1 MLKKRPFFLA
11 RLYNGVSASICKI
24 SIRRRLILFFLLLS
38 IIPVVL
44 LGSIAYQYAKN
55 TITNKITQYS
65 LQSLVQ
71 ASIPIDLTIQK
82 YEDLSV
88 QLLIDLEYQTL
99 IKDYFL
105 EQSPDSAEPP
115 QIFDDSLA
123 YDANVRG
130 LIVGSLRNPNTYV
143 GAGFGD
149 LAGSYSRLKE
159 TPVYHEALETPGQL
173 RWGIV
178 DNDLLMARVINDLET
193 GVPLGV
199 FAVIFNGLKLNQM
212 INFGSLTLSDSM
224 SFGDSPYSILIK
236 AEGGILSSPFT
247 EEMGLTIYDLIE
259 GTAISSIIENK
270 SNSGSFTDRLRDTD
284 TLVTYYKME
293 SKDWYLLG
301 FAPYTYLY
309 KEIRAIGSLIFG
321 FVLFLVVVAVFFSYM
336 VSLGISNPLDQVKE
350 AMAQAQ
356 RGDLAAKVEIN
367 TRDELHDLG
376 NSFNLMT
383 TQIGELLRETQE
395 AVATVSNHSKV
406 LESSSIQSTQSA
418 EAVALASTEIT
429 KGTMEQTA
437 EAEKT
442 ARQMSVLADQIDIAA
457 AKFKEVEAITA
468 STRQLSTR
476 SMAVM
481 EELMQKT
488 DETDEITNTITLDI
502 NELNK
507 QSEEIKSVTQLIANI
522 AEQTNLLALNAAIE
536 AARADELGS
545 GFAVV
550 AEEVNKLS
558 HRTDTAAKAIEDL
571 LKGIQKKAA
580 NSSENVAKAHEIVV
594 DQLKVV
600 AETQVS
606 FEEIIQAMDLIISR
620 INEVNAYIQQINLVK
635 NQTTESTMNI
645 VAISEQSAASS
656 EEVAAS
662 IEEQTAISEQVRE
675 MANALNAM
683 GEKLVEAMS
692 KFKV

>member
-1 MLKKRPFFLA
+1 MYHGF
-11 RLYNGVSASICKI
+11 SAWVCKI

-55 TITNKITQYS
+55 TITNKITEYS

-99 IKDYFL
+99 LKDYF
-105 EQSPDSAEPP
+105 QDGTPKSAPSQMFE
-115 QIFDDSLA
+115 DSLA
-123 YDANVRG
+123 YDPNVRG
-130 LIVGSLRNPNTYV
+130 LLVGSVQNTNIYV

-149 LAGSYSRLKE
+149 LDGSYSRLKE
-159 TPVYHEALETPGQL
+159 TPVYQEAMEVPGRV
-173 RWGIV
+173 RWGLV
-178 DNDLLMARVINDLET
+178 DNDLVMARVINNLGT
-193 GVPLGV
+193 GAPLGV

-224 SFGDSPYSILIK
+224 SFGNSPYSILVK
-236 AEGGILSSPFT
+236 AEGEILSSPFT

-259 GTAISSIIENK
+259 GVAISELIENK
-270 SNSGSFTDRLRDTD
+270 SNRGFFSDRLRDND
-284 TLVTYYKME
+284 TLVTYYKMA

-301 FAPYTYLY
+301 LAPYDYLY
-309 KEIRAIGSLIFG
+309 QEIRAIGSLILG
-321 FVLFLVVVAVFFSYM
+321 FVMILILVAVFFSYM
-336 VSLGISNPLDQVKE
+336 VSVGISNPLNQVKE

-356 RGDLAAKVEIN
+356 KGDLSINVEIN

-376 NSFNLMT
+376 NSFNRMT
-383 TQIGELLRETQE
+383 AQIGELLSQTK
-395 AVATVSNHSKV
+395 AAITTVSNHSKV

-418 EAVALASTEIT
+418 EAIALASSEIT
-429 KGTMEQTA
+429 KGTIEQTA

-442 ARQMSVLADQIDIAA
+442 AKQMSALADQIDVAA
-457 AKFKEVEAITA
+457 AKFKEVEEITA
-468 STRQLSTR
+468 STRQLSAR
-476 SMAVM
+476 SKTVM
-481 EELMQKT
+481 EELIHKT
-488 DETDEITNTITLDI
+488 DETDEITSTITLDI

-507 QSEEIKSVTQLIANI
+507 QSEEIKSVTQLIATI

-558 HRTDTAAKAIEDL
+558 RRTDTAAKAIEDL
-571 LKGIQKKAA
+571 LKGIQRKAA
-580 NSSENVAKAHEIVV
+580 NSSENVEKAHEIVV
-594 DQLKVV
+594 GQLKVV
-600 AETQVS
+600 AETQAT
-606 FEEIIQAMDLIISR
+606 FDEIIQAMDLIVSR
-620 INEVNAYIQQINLVK
+620 INELNAYIQQINVVK
-635 NQTTESTMNI
+635 NQTTESTHNI

-656 EEVAAS
+656 EEVTAS
-662 IEEQTAISEQVRE
+662 IEEQTAIAEQVRE

-683 GEKLVEAMS
+683 GEKMVEVMS

>member
-1 MLKKRPFFLA
+1 MYHGF
-11 RLYNGVSASICKI
+11 SAWVCKI

-55 TITNKITQYS
+55 TITNKITEYS

-99 IKDYFL
+99 LKDYF
-105 EQSPDSAEPP
+105 QDGTPKSAPSQMFE
-115 QIFDDSLA
+115 DSLA
-123 YDANVRG
+123 YDPNVRG
-130 LIVGSLRNPNTYV
+130 LLVGSVQNTNIYV

-149 LAGSYSRLKE
+149 LDGSYSRLKE
-159 TPVYHEALETPGQL
+159 TPVYQEALEVSGQV
-173 RWGIV
+173 RWGLV
-178 DNDLLMARVINDLET
+178 DNDLVMARVINNLGT
-193 GVPLGV
+193 GAPLGV

-224 SFGDSPYSILIK
+224 SFGNSPYSILVK
-236 AEGGILSSPFT
+236 AEGEILSSPFT

-259 GTAISSIIENK
+259 GVAISELIENK
-270 SNSGSFTDRLRDTD
+270 SNRGFFSDRLRDND
-284 TLVTYYKME
+284 TLVTYYKMA

-301 FAPYTYLY
+301 LAPYDYLY
-309 KEIRAIGSLIFG
+309 QEIRAIGSLILG
-321 FVLFLVVVAVFFSYM
+321 FVMILILVAVFFSYM
-336 VSLGISNPLDQVKE
+336 VSVGISNPLNQVKE

-356 RGDLAAKVEIN
+356 KGDLSINVEIN

-376 NSFNLMT
+376 NSFNRMT
-383 TQIGELLRETQE
+383 AQIGELLSQTK
-395 AVATVSNHSKV
+395 AAITTVSNHSKV

-418 EAVALASTEIT
+418 EAIALASSEIT
-429 KGTMEQTA
+429 KGTIEQTA

-442 ARQMSVLADQIDIAA
+442 AKQMSALADQIDVAA
-457 AKFKEVEAITA
+457 AKFKEVEEITA
-468 STRQLSTR
+468 STRQLSAR
-476 SMAVM
+476 SKTVM
-481 EELMQKT
+481 EELIHKT
-488 DETDEITNTITLDI
+488 DETDEITSTITLDI

-507 QSEEIKSVTQLIANI
+507 QSEEIKSVTQLIATI

-558 HRTDTAAKAIEDL
+558 RRTDTAAKAIEDL
-571 LKGIQKKAA
+571 LKGIQRKAA
-580 NSSENVAKAHEIVV
+580 NSSENVEKAHEIVV
-594 DQLKVV
+594 GQLKVV
-600 AETQVS
+600 AETQAT
-606 FEEIIQAMDLIISR
+606 FDEIIQAMDLIVSR
-620 INEVNAYIQQINLVK
+620 INELNAYIQQINVVK
-635 NQTTESTMNI
+635 NQTTESTHNI

-656 EEVAAS
+656 EEVTAS
-662 IEEQTAISEQVRE
+662 IEEQTAIAEQVRE

-683 GEKLVEAMS
+683 GEKMVEVMS

>member
-1 MLKKRPFFLA
+1 MYHGF
-11 RLYNGVSASICKI
+11 SAWVCKI

-55 TITNKITQYS
+55 TITNKITEYS

-99 IKDYFL
+99 LKDYF
-105 EQSPDSAEPP
+105 QDGTPKSAPSQMFE
-115 QIFDDSLA
+115 DSLA
-123 YDANVRG
+123 YDPNVRG
-130 LIVGSLRNPNTYV
+130 LLVGSVQNTNIYV

-149 LAGSYSRLKE
+149 LDGSYSRLKE
-159 TPVYHEALETPGQL
+159 TPVYQEAMEVPGRV
-173 RWGIV
+173 RWGLV
-178 DNDLLMARVINDLET
+178 DNDLVMARVINNLGT
-193 GVPLGV
+193 GAPLGV

-224 SFGDSPYSILIK
+224 SFGNSPYSILVK
-236 AEGGILSSPFT
+236 AEGEILSSPFT

-259 GTAISSIIENK
+259 GVAISELIENK
-270 SNSGSFTDRLRDTD
+270 SNRGFFSDRLRDND
-284 TLVTYYKME
+284 TLVTYYKMA

-301 FAPYTYLY
+301 LAPYDYLY
-309 KEIRAIGSLIFG
+309 QEIRAIGSLILG
-321 FVLFLVVVAVFFSYM
+321 FVMILILVAVFFSYM
-336 VSLGISNPLDQVKE
+336 VSVGISNPLNQVKE

-356 RGDLAAKVEIN
+356 KGDLSINVEIN

-376 NSFNLMT
+376 NSFNRMT
-383 TQIGELLRETQE
+383 AQIGELLSQTK
-395 AVATVSNHSKV
+395 AAITTVSNHSKV

-418 EAVALASTEIT
+418 EAIALASSEIT
-429 KGTMEQTA
+429 KGTIEQTA

-442 ARQMSVLADQIDIAA
+442 AKQMSALADQIDVAA
-457 AKFKEVEAITA
+457 AKFKEVEEITA
-468 STRQLSTR
+468 STRQLSAR
-476 SMAVM
+476 SKTVM
-481 EELMQKT
+481 EELIHKT
-488 DETDEITNTITLDI
+488 DETDEITSTITLDI

-507 QSEEIKSVTQLIANI
+507 QSEEIKSVTQLIATI

-558 HRTDTAAKAIEDL
+558 RRTDTAAKAIEDL
-571 LKGIQKKAA
+571 LKGIQRKAA
-580 NSSENVAKAHEIVV
+580 NSSENVEKAHEIVV
-594 DQLKVV
+594 GQLKVV
-600 AETQVS
+600 AETQAT
-606 FEEIIQAMDLIISR
+606 FDEIIQAMDLIVSR
-620 INEVNAYIQQINLVK
+620 INELNAYIQQINVVK
-635 NQTTESTMNI
+635 NQTTESTHNI

-656 EEVAAS
+656 EEVTAS
-662 IEEQTAISEQVRE
+662 IEE
-675 MANALNAM
+675 
-683 GEKLVEAMS
+683 
-692 KFKV
+692 

>member
-1 MLKKRPFFLA
+1 MYHGF
-11 RLYNGVSASICKI
+11 STWICKI

-55 TITNKITQYS
+55 TITNKITEYS

-88 QLLIDLEYQTL
+88 QLLIDLEYQSL
-99 IKDYFL
+99 LKAYFQDGTP
-105 EQSPDSAEPP
+105 EAAPP

-123 YDANVRG
+123 YDPNVRG
-130 LIVGSLRNPNTYV
+130 LLVGSLLNTNTYV

-149 LAGSYSRLKE
+149 LDGSYSRLKE
-159 TPVYHEALETPGQL
+159 TPVYQEALKVPGQV
-173 RWGIV
+173 RWGLV
-178 DNDLLMARVINDLET
+178 DNDLVMARVINDLGT
-193 GVPLGV
+193 GAPLGV

-224 SFGDSPYSILIK
+224 SFGNSPYSILVK
-236 AEGGILSSPFT
+236 AEGEILSSPFT

-259 GTAISSIIENK
+259 GVAISELIENK
-270 SNSGSFTDRLRDTD
+270 SNRGYFSDRLRDDD
-284 TLVTYYKME
+284 TLVTYYKMA

-301 FAPYTYLY
+301 LAPYDYLY
-309 KEIRAIGSLIFG
+309 QEIRAIGSLIFG
-321 FVLFLVVVAVFFSYM
+321 FVMVLILVAVFFSYM
-336 VSLGISNPLDQVKE
+336 VSVGISNPLNQVKE

-356 RGDLAAKVEIN
+356 KGDLSVNVEIN

-376 NSFNLMT
+376 NSFNHMT
-383 TQIGELLRETQE
+383 TQIGELLSQTK
-395 AVATVSNHSKV
+395 AAITTVSNHSKV

-418 EAVALASTEIT
+418 EAIALASSEIT
-429 KGTMEQTA
+429 KGTIEQTA

-442 ARQMSVLADQIDIAA
+442 AKQMSALADQIDVAA
-457 AKFKEVEAITA
+457 AKFKEVEEITA
-468 STRQLSTR
+468 STRQLSAR
-476 SMAVM
+476 SKTVM
-481 EELMQKT
+481 EELIHKT

-507 QSEEIKSVTQLIANI
+507 QSEEIKSVTQLIATI

-558 HRTDTAAKAIEDL
+558 RRTDTAAKAIEAL
-571 LKGIQKKAA
+571 LKGIQRKAA
-580 NSSENVAKAHEIVV
+580 NSSENVEKAHEIVV
-594 DQLKVV
+594 GQLKIV
-600 AETQVS
+600 AETQAT
-606 FEEIIQAMDLIISR
+606 FDEIIQAMDLIVSR
-620 INEVNAYIQQINLVK
+620 INEVNAYIQQINVVK
-635 NQTTESTMNI
+635 NQTTESTHNI

-656 EEVAAS
+656 EEVTAS
-662 IEEQTAISEQVRE
+662 IEEQTATAEQVRE

-683 GEKLVEAMS
+683 GEKMVEAMS